1 MNGEERRFHTRIQ
14 KTTLAVAEARSYW
27 THWTPDESKDVIAMR
42 GFEER
47 WFGARSAARVR
58 VLLESLRARFDAF
71 PEAFSVLRRWRGID
85 PGTRTLVCH
94 WHLQLSDPLYRAFT
108 GELLPSLRQT
118 GQTRT
123 SRGEVLRWMAAI
135 EATRWGPASRI
146 QLASKLLTS
155 AREAGLVGPGQDT
168 RPILMPVVPDL
179 ALGYLLHLLRGV
191 RITGTLNE
199 NPYTASVGLVGEG
212 LEGRLSRLPGLNYRK
227 QGGFTEFEWASSNL
241 DAWAAALLIPEV
253 A

>member
-1 MNGEERRFHTRIQ
+1 MNEEERRFHTRLQ

-27 THWTPDESKDVIAMR
+27 THWTPGESRDEIATNA
-42 GFEER
+42 FEER
-47 WFGARSAARVR
+47 WFGPRSAARVR

-71 PEAFSVLRRWRGID
+71 PAAFSVLRRWRDID

-108 GELLPSLRQT
+108 GELLPSLRRM
-118 GQTRT
+118 GQTKT

-135 EATRWGPASRI
+135 ESARWGPASRI

-155 AREAGLVGPGQDT
+155 SREAGLVGPGQDF
-168 RPILMPVVPDL
+168 RPILMPLVPDV

-191 RITGTLNE
+191 RMRGTLTE
-199 NPYTASVGLVGEG
+199 NPYTASVGLAGEG
-212 LEGRLSRLPGLNYRK
+212 LEDRLSRLPGLNYRK
-227 QGGFTEFEWASSNL
+227 QGGVAEFEWEAPSL
-241 DAWAAALLIPEV
+241 DAWAEALLIPEV

>member
-1 MNGEERRFHTRIQ
+1 MNGEERRFHTRLQ

-27 THWTPDESKDVIAMR
+27 AYWTPDESKDGTAMR
-42 GFEER
+42 AFEER

-71 PEAFSVLRRWRGID
+71 PEAFSVLRRWREID

-108 GELLPSLRQT
+108 GELLPSLRRT
-118 GQTRT
+118 GQTKT

-155 AREAGLVGPGQDT
+155 AREAGLVGPGQDART
-168 RPILMPVVPDL
+168 ILMPMVPDV
-179 ALGYLLHLLRGV
+179 ALSYLLHLLRGV
-191 RITGTLNE
+191 RITGSLTE
-199 NPYTASVGLVGEG
+199 NPYTASVGLAGEA
-212 LEGRLSRLPGLNYRK
+212 LEDRLSRLSGLNYRK
-227 QGGFTEFEWASSNL
+227 QGGIAEFEWEAPSL
-241 DAWAAALLIPEV
+241 HAWAEALLIPEV